1 MKNQFLLIGAFI
13 LIQMQAYTQS
23 PKCFNTEL
31 FDRLLRKEM
40 ESQFPGLSFDST
52 LYFATKA
59 INQIEAGNP
68 TCYGTKKGGMVNT
81 AETEMEQAQ
90 LLVWEYKNY
99 LQHTLHLNSS
109 AISRCHFTEYCSSV
123 VSENGLVRYGLIIDN
138 NIDFRK

>member
-1 MKNQFLLIGAFI
+1 
-13 LIQMQAYTQS
+13 
-23 PKCFNTEL
+23 
-31 FDRLLRKEM
+31 M

-90 LLVWEYKNY
+90 LIVSEYKNY

-123 VSENGLVRYGLIIDN
+123 ISENGLVRYGLIIDN
-138 NIDFRK
+138 NIDFGK

>member
-40 ESQFPGLSFDST
+40 ESEFPGLSFDST

-90 LLVWEYKNY
+90 LIVSEYKNY

-138 NIDFRK
+138 NIDFGK

>member
-59 INQIEAGNP
+59 TNQIEAGNP

-81 AETEMEQAQ
+81 IETEMEQAQ
-90 LLVWEYKNY
+90 SIVSEYKNY
-99 LQHTLHLNSS
+99 LEHSLHLNSS
-109 AISRCHFTEYCSSV
+109 AISRCNFTEYCSSV

-138 NIDFRK
+138 NIDFGN